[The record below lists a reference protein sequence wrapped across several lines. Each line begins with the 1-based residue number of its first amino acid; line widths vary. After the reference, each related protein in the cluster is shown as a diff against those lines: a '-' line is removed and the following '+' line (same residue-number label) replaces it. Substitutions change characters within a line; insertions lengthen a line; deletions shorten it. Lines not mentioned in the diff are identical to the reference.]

1 MTNNINI
8 SACKLQA
15 QVVAVFVCLL
25 LTNGH
30 VLSVFFAHFPSK
42 GSDDPPPPSHSNRPL
57 ETLQHSTPPERKMKE
72 TLSKKHS
79 DALKHYTSEGIT
91 DNVIYKE
98 GIKNLHTAAVARA
111 IANQRDN
118 KVLNQPA
125 PRIDKSEATLPR
137 KTRSI
142 LAQLRSGYS
151 TYPNSYLHR
160 INPAK
165 YPSDK
170 CPDCNLE

>member
-1 MTNNINI
+1 MYEKRDEDNHNPTNFNTVLPQKV
-8 SACKLQA
+8 KL
-15 QVVAVFVCLL
+15 
-25 LTNGH
+25 
-30 VLSVFFAHFPSK
+30 
-42 GSDDPPPPSHSNRPL
+42 
-57 ETLQHSTPPERKMKE
+57 KE
-72 TLSKKHS
+72 TLSTKYADEIKQC
-79 DALKHYTSEGIT
+79 TREGNT

-98 GIKNLHTAAVARA
+98 GIKNLHTATTVARA

-142 LAQLRSGYS
+142 LAQLSSGYS
-151 TYPNSYLHR
+151 TNLNSYLHC

-170 CPDCNLE
+170 CPDCNLELHTTCNLFTCPANTTDLTPRDLWDNPTEVAAFLGLPNH

>member
-1 MTNNINI
+1 
-8 SACKLQA
+8 
-15 QVVAVFVCLL
+15 
-25 LTNGH
+25 
-30 VLSVFFAHFPSK
+30 
-42 GSDDPPPPSHSNRPL
+42 
-57 ETLQHSTPPERKMKE
+57 MKE

-125 PRIDKSEATLPR
+125 PRKDKSETTLPS

-151 TYPNSYLHR
+151 TYLNSYLHR

-170 CPDCNLE
+170 CPDCNR